1 MEVNNSTV
9 KHGSLAVVLLFLPLK
24 SQPLP
29 NLLHGWCFSQLNSP
43 NANPNRPNPHSQRE
57 NFFNFLSQL
66 SKFSFFSFLLLS
78 FLDHIYHQINSPWL
92 YFLGLCNTCINR
104 FVLYLFLF
112 YFIYTVRDFAICLA
126 FSQDEPA
133 LRKNFT
139 SQTRS
144 RSTPD
149 WTPYKSLCLS
159 LPFDVFYRRDDIK
172 WVEHMPLSTHNA
184 LSKCRW
190 KNTND
195 IHTKGNLVLIQ

>member
-1 MEVNNSTV
+1 MVRLQLFCYFYHWRANRCQIYCTADASSNWTALTQTLTDLTLIHNEKTFLIFIST
-9 KHGSLAVVLLFLPLK
+9 LF
-24 SQPLP
+24 
-29 NLLHGWCFSQLNSP
+29 
-43 NANPNRPNPHSQRE
+43 
-57 NFFNFLSQL
+57 
-66 SKFSFFSFLLLS
+66 KFSFFSFLLLS

-104 FVLYLFLF
+104 FVLYSFLFIPFFIF

-195 IHTKGNLVLIQ
+195 IHTKGNLVSIQ